1 MPSRS
6 DEGMGQRPAYRERMV
21 TSDNSYLCDSSKGLK
36 LNLVSFGEAPDA
48 VLVLCYLF
56 LTEDGSRLRC
66 ETKQSAPLNEE
77 YQMGKIGIYL
87 ERILHLRRVPPN
99 SPYPPSPHF
108 HPYGASLHLMAYPW
122 VGLHIEESG

>member
-1 MPSRS
+1 
-6 DEGMGQRPAYRERMV
+6 MV

-36 LNLVSFGEAPDA
+36 LNLVSLGEAPDA

-77 YQMGKIGIYL
+77 YQMGNRPHNHAFSVASPGSTKRL
-87 ERILHLRRVPPN
+87 RILFPFTSNGEN
-99 SPYPPSPHF
+99 SGSGLYFSDIYGTSPLSVARIPHTLLT
-108 HPYGASLHLMAYPW
+108 ASLVHN
-122 VGLHIEESG
+122 